1 MKNSIL
7 LSLVVISMSSSLV
20 YAQDENLSCLSEN
33 TLEQF
38 GTEITNLA
46 NVKVCPTEDEL
57 LLKKVTAEYIKFY
70 GGLPQVTQMVKG
82 FSLKGSDKELKI
94 ANAMLGAKPPK
105 GWASAAKECATIQCA
120 FEKLFKS
127 KEAAMQVFNFK
138 AKSGYN
144 LSLDQSINQNKA
156 DQPWSA
162 LEVRELDAA
171 VSKLPKELRN
181 LPFVKDIDRQ
191 GDGLRGHGHGS
202 NVAAYASPE
211 IGSSYPADLVIYDA
225 GLTGVTTG
233 KSAYD
238 NTSWPQ
244 EVIIHELCHHHD
256 YKGYYAT
263 NYGSMTSEQ
272 KSSAFKALSGWKEV
286 TAKNGSTSWVHS
298 KSGSFVS
305 GYAQSAPAEDY
316 AESCMNFVLHP
327 EVLEKKAPTKYAY
340 MKKHVFNGAE
350 FKDKVWA
357 KEQKLNWP
365 KLNNLIADESGCGA
379 ALVECM
385 KEMKFEHDS
394 FTYPQ
399 SKSGNSTYYSFG
411 TAESHIKNSAC
422 FKNFKTARAKQHEEV
437 LVNEPDFCEQ
447 GAQRVIKNAA
457 SKICAKSETT
467 MAATLDKAAKVDI
480 KPAITACEEAKDFTS
495 ACIIAKIPEVSNVPE
510 EYAPSVK
517 TIINSKIP
525 NRMSAMGNKLGSIK
539 SSNWLKSCL
548 GAVSKVEVYSVTKS
562 TGGAPEKMLSYESSK
577 EDYSSGYLGRYV
589 YEDSK
594 SKDVNQS
601 CGNEMLKSY
610 KDNGFTVPESGN
622 PVNLIKK
629 PFIDELQSFETEVLL
644 NVDAATSKCL
654 FKKCKVTKITELLV
668 EWEKK
673 SPENRAGI
681 IDEEFIEGLVTK
693 VKSY

>member
-1 MKNSIL
+1 MKKSIL
-7 LSLVVISMSSSLV
+7 LSLVVISISSHQA
-20 YAQDENLSCLSEN
+20 YGQDENLNCVSEN

-38 GTEITNLA
+38 GSEITNLA
-46 NVKVCPTEDEL
+46 NLKVCPTEDEL
-57 LLKKVTAEYIKFY
+57 LLKKVTAEYIQFY
-70 GGLPQVTQMVKG
+70 GGLPQVNQMVKG
-82 FSLKGSDKELKI
+82 FSLKGSEKELKI

-105 GWASAAKECATIQCA
+105 DWAVSAKGCATIQCA

-144 LSLDQSINQNKA
+144 LSLDQTINQNKT
-156 DQPWSA
+156 DQHWSA

-171 VSKLPKELRN
+171 VSKLPKELRS
-181 LPFVKDIDRQ
+181 LPLVSDIDRQ

-202 NVAAYASPE
+202 NVAAYASPG
-211 IGSSYPADLVIYDA
+211 IGKVNPADLVIYDA
-225 GLTGVTTG
+225 GLTGATTG

-263 NYGSMTSEQ
+263 NYGAMTSEQ
-272 KSSAFKALSGWKEV
+272 KSSAFKALSGWREV
-286 TAKNGSTSWVHS
+286 TAKDGSSSWVHS
-298 KSGSFVS
+298 KAGAFVS

-316 AESCMNFVLHP
+316 AESCMNFILHP
-327 EVLEKKAPTKYAY
+327 DVLEKKAPAKYAY
-340 MKKHVFNGAE
+340 MKKNVFNGAD
-350 FKDKVWA
+350 FKNKVWA

-365 KLNNLIADESGCGA
+365 KLNGLIADEAGCDA
-379 ALVECM
+379 TLVECM
-385 KEMKFEHDS
+385 KEMKFESGS

-399 SKSGNSTYYSFG
+399 SKSGNTTYYSFG
-411 TAESHIKNSAC
+411 TAQSHIKNSAC

-447 GAQRVIKNAA
+447 GAQRVIKNA
-457 SKICAKSETT
+457 SNKICANSEAS
-467 MAATLDKAAKVDI
+467 MAASLEKAAKVDL
-480 KPAITACEEAKDFTS
+480 KPAIDACEGAKDFST
-495 ACIIAKIPEVSNVPE
+495 ACIISKVPEVLNVPE

-517 TIINSKIP
+517 SIIHSKIP

-539 SSNWLKSCL
+539 TSSWLKACM
-548 GAVSKVEVYSVTKS
+548 GAVSKVDVFTVTTS
-562 TGGAPEKMLSYESSK
+562 TGGGPEKMLSYESSK
-577 EDYSSGYLGRYV
+577 EEYSSGYLGRYV

-601 CGNEMLKSY
+601 CGNEMLQSFKE
-610 KDNGFTVPESGN
+610 NGFTIPESGN

-629 PFIDELQSFETEVLL
+629 PFIDELQSFESEVML

-654 FKKCKVTKITELLV
+654 MKKCKVTKVTELIS

-673 SPENRAGI
+673 SPEQRSGM
-681 IDEEFIEGLVTK
+681 IDEDFIGSLLTK
-693 VKSY
+693 MKSY

>member
-1 MKNSIL
+1 MKKSIL
-7 LSLVVISMSSSLV
+7 LSLIVISISSPLA
-20 YAQDENLSCLSEN
+20 YAQDENLNCVSKN

-38 GTEITNLA
+38 GSEITSLA

-94 ANAMLGAKPPK
+94 ANSMLGSKPPK
-105 GWASAAKECATIQCA
+105 DWAAAAKGCATIQCA

-144 LSLDQSINQNKA
+144 LSLDQSINQNMA
-156 DQPWSA
+156 DQHWSA

-171 VSKLPKELRN
+171 VSKLPKELRS

-191 GDGLRGHGHGS
+191 GDGLRGHGHGT

-211 IGSSYPADLVIYDA
+211 IGSVNPADLVIYDA

-272 KSSAFKALSGWKEV
+272 KSSSFKALSGWKEV

-298 KSGSFVS
+298 KSGAFVS

-316 AESCMNFVLHP
+316 AESCMNFILHP
-327 EVLEKKAPTKYAY
+327 EVLEKKAPAKYAY
-340 MKKHVFNGAE
+340 MKKNVFNGAE

-365 KLNNLIADESGCGA
+365 KLNDLIADEAGCGA

-385 KEMKFEHDS
+385 KEMKFEYGS
-394 FTYPQ
+394 FSYPQ
-399 SKSGNSTYYSFG
+399 SKSGSSTFYSVG
-411 TAESHIKNSAC
+411 TAQSHIKNSAC
-422 FKNFKTARAKQHEEV
+422 FKTFKTARAKQHEEV

-447 GAQRVIKNAA
+447 GAQRVIKNAS
-457 SKICAKSETT
+457 SKICANSETT
-467 MAATLDKAAKVDI
+467 MAASLEKAAKVDL
-480 KPAITACEEAKDFTS
+480 KPAIETCEGAKDFTS
-495 ACIIAKIPEVSNVPE
+495 ACIIAKVPEVLNVSE
-510 EYAPSVK
+510 EFAPSVK
-517 TIINSKIP
+517 SIIHSKIP

-539 SSNWLKSCL
+539 TSSWLKACM
-548 GAVSKVEVYSVTKS
+548 GAVSKVDIFGETEKS
-562 TGGAPEKMLSYESSK
+562 LSYESSK
-577 EDYSSGYLGRYV
+577 EEYSSGYLGRYV

-601 CGNEMLKSY
+601 CGNEMLQSY
-610 KDNGFTVPESGN
+610 KDNGFTIPESGN

-629 PFIDELQSFETEVLL
+629 PFIDELKSFETEVLV
-644 NVDAATSKCL
+644 NVDGATAKCL
-654 FKKCKVTKITELLV
+654 FKKCKVTKITELLT

-673 SPENRAGI
+673 SPEQRSGI
-681 IDEEFIEGLVTK
+681 VDEEFIESLVTK
-693 VKSY
+693 VNSY

>member
-7 LSLVVISMSSSLV
+7 LSLLVISISTPLV
-20 YAQDENLSCLSEN
+20 YAQEENLNCLSEN

-38 GTEITNLA
+38 GSEITSLA

-105 GWASAAKECATIQCA
+105 GWAAAAKGCATIQCA

-156 DQPWSA
+156 DQHWSA

-171 VSKLPKELRN
+171 VSKLPKELRS
-181 LPFVKDIDRQ
+181 LPYVKDIDRQ

-202 NVAAYASPE
+202 NVAAYAGPQIADYS
-211 IGSSYPADLVIYDA
+211 PADLVIYDA

-263 NYGSMTSEQ
+263 NYGAMTSEQ

-286 TAKNGSTSWVHS
+286 TAKDGSSSWVHS
-298 KSGSFVS
+298 KSGAFVS

-316 AESCMNFVLHP
+316 AESCMNFILHP
-327 EVLEKKAPTKYAY
+327 EVLEKKAPAKYAY
-340 MKKHVFNGAE
+340 MKKNVFNGAE

-365 KLNNLIADESGCGA
+365 KLNDLIADEAGCGS

-385 KEMKFEHDS
+385 KEMKFEHGS

-399 SKSGNSTYYSFG
+399 SKSGSSTFYSFG
-411 TAESHIKNSAC
+411 TAQSHIKNNAC
-422 FKNFKTARAKQHEEV
+422 FKTFKTARAKQHEEV

-447 GAQRVIKNAA
+447 GAQRVIKNASA
-457 SKICAKSETT
+457 KICANAEAT
-467 MAATLDKAAKVDI
+467 MAASLDKAAKVDI
-480 KPAITACEEAKDFTS
+480 KPAIEACEGAKDFTS
-495 ACIIAKIPEVSNVPE
+495 ACIVARVPEVLNVSE

-517 TIINSKIP
+517 SIIHSKIP

-539 SSNWLKSCL
+539 TSSWLKACM
-548 GAVSKVEVYSVTKS
+548 GAVSNVDVFGETEKS
-562 TGGAPEKMLSYESSK
+562 LRYESSK
-577 EDYSSGYLGRYV
+577 EEYSSGYLGRYV

-601 CGNEMLKSY
+601 CGNEMLQSY
-610 KDNGFTVPESGN
+610 KDNGFTIPESGN

-629 PFIDELQSFETEVLL
+629 PFIDELQSFETEVLVKV
-644 NVDAATSKCL
+644 NAATSKCL
-654 FKKCKVTKITELLV
+654 FKKCKITKITELLT

-673 SPENRAGI
+673 APEQRSGL
-681 IDEEFIEGLVTK
+681 IDEEFVESLVEK